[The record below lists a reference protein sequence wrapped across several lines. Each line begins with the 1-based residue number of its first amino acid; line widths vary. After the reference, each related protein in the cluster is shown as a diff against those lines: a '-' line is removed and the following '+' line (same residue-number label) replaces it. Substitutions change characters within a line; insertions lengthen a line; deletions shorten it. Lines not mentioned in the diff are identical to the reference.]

1 MGYVWSG
8 KPKSVLRSAE
18 QTLEQET
25 KDLLKKLRSLE
36 TRKKTWAAKVEESK
50 ADLAEIRKLALEE
63 LAVLENHKY
72 LARQEIIDAQREES
86 LIREM
91 ATEQARALAERA
103 YRSGFDRGKD
113 IAKAKHATF
122 AKVQRLSEQKALAT
136 EPGGRA
142 GVTRIGIAA

>member
-1 MGYVWSG
+1 MAYVWTG

-50 ADLAEIRKLALEE
+50 ADLAEIRKLAVEE
-63 LAVLENHKY
+63 LAVLENQKY
-72 LARQEIIDAQREES
+72 LARQEIIDAQREAS

-103 YRSGFDRGKD
+103 YRSGFERGQD
-113 IAKAKHATF
+113 IAKAKHITF

-136 EPGGRA
+136 GPDGRA